1 MASIAQIR
9 TGLATNLA
17 TISGLRTSAIVP
29 DDFNPPLAVVIPS
42 TIEYDTAFRRGLDTY
57 EFQVLAIVARASERN
72 AQANLDAYCQSTGSS
87 SIKTALE
94 SNRTLSGVIK
104 DLRVTQMRNY
114 GPADIGGVTYLTA
127 EFVVSV
133 YSS

>member
-57 EFQVLAIVARASERN
+57 EFRVLAIVARASERN
-72 AQANLDAYCQSTGSS
+72 AQANLDAYCQSTGST

>member
-9 TGLATNLA
+9 SGLAANLA
-17 TISGLRTSAIVP
+17 TISGLRTSATVP
-29 DDFNPPLAVVIPS
+29 DDFNPPIAVVIPA

-57 EFQVLAIVARASERN
+57 EFQVLAIVGRASERN
-72 AQANLDAYCQSTGSS
+72 AQANLDAYCQSSGAS

-104 DLRVTQMRNY
+104 DLRVTSMRNY